1 MPTTMTTLAFTISG
15 VLLLLLVAADV
26 YVTILDDRPRVGPL
40 GDSLN
45 RTAWRVGITVA
56 RRVSRTRR
64 HRFLN
69 LIGPLL
75 LPSLIILYLVFL
87 SFGFGLIYYPRIP
100 ALFKVSQSFGEPG
113 FWDAIYFSG
122 MTLTT
127 AGFGDI
133 TPHTRA
139 MRILAVGESASG
151 VALISLAVTYLLTV
165 YGALQRKRAVAL
177 SFYHQAGEGAN
188 VAGFVAHHF
197 VVDRFVGLEGV
208 LRTAARDLQSLLES
222 HIEHPILH
230 YFHTVEVYKS
240 LPRVLF
246 IALET
251 CAVIRSCIDEEA
263 YPELCRHPEVRT
275 LEASARHVLGEF
287 VQALSLGAG
296 GRKSRAA
303 KFEESR
309 RWETRFGQT
318 LAQLAEADIATKR
331 DREAGWEEYRANRE
345 EWEEPLYRFARHLG
359 YDWDEV
365 TGDRD
370 LDYAANEGQERPRTG
385 GGGEAGGRDKAT
397 I

>member
-1 MPTTMTTLAFTISG
+1 MTLAFTISG
-15 VLLLLLVAADV
+15 VLLLLLVGADV
-26 YVTILDDRPRVGPL
+26 YLTILDDRPRVGPL
-40 GDSLN
+40 GDTLN
-45 RTAWRVGITVA
+45 RSAWRVGITIA

-64 HRFLN
+64 HRILN

-75 LPSLIILYLVFL
+75 LPSLIVVYLVFL
-87 SFGFGLIYYPRIP
+87 TFGFGLIYYPRIP
-100 ALFKVSQSFGEPG
+100 ALFRVSENFGEPS

-133 TPHTRA
+133 TPQTRA
-139 MRILAVGESASG
+139 MRILAVSESAAG
-151 VALISLAVTYLLTV
+151 VSLISMTVTYLLTV
-165 YGALQRKRAVAL
+165 YSALRQKRAVAL

-197 VVDRFVGLEGV
+197 VIDKFVGLEGV
-208 LRTAARDLQSLLES
+208 LRTAARDLQALLES

-246 IALET
+246 IGLET

-287 VQALSLGAG
+287 VRSLSLDADK
-296 GRKSRAA
+296 RKSSAA

-309 RWETRFGQT
+309 RWEARFVQT
-318 LAQLAEADIATKR
+318 LRQLGEAGIATKR

-370 LDYAANEGQERPRTG
+370 LDYAADEGKQKPRTQG
-385 GGGEAGGRDKAT
+385 GGAVGGNEKAT

>member
-1 MPTTMTTLAFTISG
+1 MPMTTTTLAFTISG

-40 GDSLN
+40 GDTLN

-75 LPSLIILYLVFL
+75 LPSLIVGYLVFL
-87 SFGFGLIYYPRIP
+87 TFGFALIYYPRLP
-100 ALFKVSQSFGEPG
+100 ALFRVSKDFGEPG

-133 TPHTRA
+133 TPQTRA

-165 YGALQRKRAVAL
+165 YGALREKRAVAL

-197 VVDRFVGLEGV
+197 VIDRFVGLEGV
-208 LRTAARDLQSLLES
+208 LRTAARDLQALLES

-263 YPELCRHPEVRT
+263 YPKLCRHPEVRT

-287 VQALSLGAG
+287 VQSLSLDG
-296 GRKSRAA
+296 GRSKSRAT

-309 RWETRFGQT
+309 RWQSRFEQT
-318 LAQLAEADIATKR
+318 LRQLAEADIATKR
-331 DREAGWEEYRANRE
+331 DRAAGFEEYRANRE

-370 LDYAANEGQERPRTG
+370 LDYAADEGQEQPRTEG
-385 GGGEAGGRDKAT
+385 GGTVGARDKAT

>member
-1 MPTTMTTLAFTISG
+1 MMTKLAFTISG
-15 VLLLLLVAADV
+15 VLFLLLVAADV

-40 GDSLN
+40 GDTLN

-64 HRFLN
+64 HRLLN

-75 LPSLIILYLVFL
+75 LPSLIIVYLVFL
-87 SFGFGLIYYPRIP
+87 TFGFGLVYYPRL
-100 ALFKVSQSFGEPG
+100 ATLFRVSPTFGEPG

-133 TPHTRA
+133 TPQTRA
-139 MRILAVGESASG
+139 MRILAVGESAAG
-151 VALISLAVTYLLTV
+151 VALISLSVTYLLTV
-165 YGALQRKRAVAL
+165 YNALQRKRAVAL

-208 LRTAARDLQSLLES
+208 LRVAARDLQSLLES
-222 HIEHPILH
+222 HVEHPILH

-251 CAVIRSCIDEEA
+251 CAVIRSCIDEGT
-263 YPELCRHPEVRT
+263 YPKLCRHPEVRT

-287 VQALSLGAG
+287 VESLSLGAG
-296 GRKSRAA
+296 RRKSSAA

-309 RWETRFGQT
+309 RWGARFGQT
-318 LAQLAEADIATKR
+318 LAQLAEAGIATKR
-331 DREAGWEEYRANRE
+331 DRGAGWEEYRANRE
-345 EWEEPLYRFARHLG
+345 EWEEPLLRFARHLG

-370 LDYAANEGQERPRTG
+370 LDYAADEAKERPRPG
-385 GGGEAGGRDKAT
+385 GGDAGVGREKST

>member
-1 MPTTMTTLAFTISG
+1 MPTTTTTLAFTVSG

-26 YVTILDDRPRVGPL
+26 YVTILDDRPR
-40 GDSLN
+40 
-45 RTAWRVGITVA
+45 
-56 RRVSRTRR
+56 
-64 HRFLN
+64 
-69 LIGPLL
+69 IGPLL
-75 LPSLIILYLVFL
+75 LPSLIVVYLVFL
-87 SFGFGLIYYPRIP
+87 TFGFGLIYYPRIP
-100 ALFKVSQSFGEPG
+100 ALFRLSANFGEPG

-133 TPHTRA
+133 TPQTRA
-139 MRILAVGESASG
+139 MRILAVSESAAG
-151 VALISLAVTYLLTV
+151 VALISMTVTYLLTV
-165 YGALQRKRAVAL
+165 YSALRGKRAVAL

-208 LRTAARDLQSLLES
+208 LRTAARDLQSLLET

-263 YPELCRHPEVRT
+263 YPKLCRHPEVRT

-287 VQALSLGAG
+287 VQSLALEEGA
-296 GRKSRAA
+296 RKSRAT

-309 RWETRFGQT
+309 RWEARFERT
-318 LAQLAEADIATKR
+318 LA
-331 DREAGWEEYRANRE
+331 
-345 EWEEPLYRFARHLG
+345 
-359 YDWDEV
+359 
-365 TGDRD
+365 
-370 LDYAANEGQERPRTG
+370 
-385 GGGEAGGRDKAT
+385 
-397 I
+397 